1 MAWRGGILLAGDLVA
16 LTIFSLL
23 GRGSHGMTLG
33 LPEIVRTGLPFA
45 AAWLVVGAVTGGFRS
60 RTEPPAPGT
69 AALQVLQRY
78 IVAGPL
84 ALIGRSLWLGRP
96 IVPSFAAVALSTSL
110 LLLVAWRAVYAWWCS
125 RSRPDGT
132 R

>member
-33 LPEIVRTGLPFA
+33 LADIARTGVPFIT
-45 AAWLVVGAVTGGFRS
+45 AWLAVNLLTGGFRS
-60 RTEPPAPGT
+60 RPQPPSPGA

-78 IVAGPL
+78 AVAGPL
-84 ALIGRSLWLGRP
+84 ALVGRSLWLDRP

-110 LLLVAWRAVYAWWCS
+110 LMLAGWRVLYAWWCA
-125 RSRPDGT
+125 RSRPDQA